1 MPCRKA
7 ARDAPSRF
15 LLANPTEGNHAVVEK
30 VVELI
35 GTSSNSIEDAV
46 ELAISRASVT
56 LSSISEV
63 ELVKTTA
70 LVEEGRVQGW
80 RVRCKVTFEI
90 ENRIHE

>member
-1 MPCRKA
+1 MNKGKDRT
-7 ARDAPSRF
+7 
-15 LLANPTEGNHAVVEK
+15 LVEK

>member
-1 MPCRKA
+1 
-7 ARDAPSRF
+7 
-15 LLANPTEGNHAVVEK
+15 VVEK

-35 GTSSNSIEDAV
+35 GTSTNSIEDAV

-70 LVEEGRVQGW
+70 LVQGGRVQGW

-90 ENRIHE
+90 ENRTHE

>member
-1 MPCRKA
+1 M
-7 ARDAPSRF
+7 
-15 LLANPTEGNHAVVEK
+15 VEK

-35 GTSSNSIEDAV
+35 GTSANSIEDAV

-63 ELVKTTA
+63 EITRTTA
-70 LVEEGRVQGW
+70 LVEMGRVAGW

-90 ENRIHE
+90 ENRVHE